1 MPIGGRT
8 AYDRFG
14 RTYNVTRILDSTGRR
29 FSLSNYEAYS
39 ALYLPGP
46 YAMVY
51 LLAFT
56 LATALLVHT
65 ALYHSRRIYN
75 GMKRVQTEEEDV
87 HAKLMRSYPEVP
99 DTWYASIFLVFFT
112 MAIVTIEVWRTDIP
126 VWALAL
132 SVLIPTLYLI
142 PCGLIYAVTGQGIR
156 INLLAEVIPGVLLNG
171 HPLANMVCVTFLP
184 AIGGTRNK
192 DGKTTDKLVNMNI
205 VVLFSYATA
214 RSSKPTRFRR
224 CFRHSIL
231 PRISSWGT
239 T

>member
-1 MPIGGRT
+1 MPIGGR
-8 AYDRFG
+8 AVYDRFG

-46 YAMVY
+46 YAMAY

-56 LATALLVHT
+56 AATALLVHT

-75 GMKRVQTEEEDV
+75 GIKRVQIEEEDV

-99 DTWYASIFLVFFT
+99 DTWYLSIFLVFFT
-112 MAIVTIEVWRTDIP
+112 MAIVTVAVWRMDIP

-132 SVLIPTLYLI
+132 SVLIPVLYLI
-142 PCGLIYAVTGQGIR
+142 PCGFIFAVTGHVMS
-156 INLLAEVIPGVLLNG
+156 INLLAQIIPGALLNG
-171 HPLANMVCVTFLP
+171 RALANMVRATFLF
-184 AIGGTRNK
+184 AIVGTRNK
-192 DGKTTDKLVNMNI
+192 DGTTTDMLVNMNI
-205 VVLFSYATA
+205 VLFSYATT

-224 CFRHSIL
+224 
-231 PRISSWGT
+231 
-239 T
+239 